1 MLKRQQLYRRGHRR
15 RRHHRRH
22 RRRSSSSLIMPKNP
36 RPFIIK
42 LEPGQD
48 TIPKRERDAD
58 PRQEQ
63 PEQQQQ
69 LQRRRTNGP
78 EAVTAVAA
86 AAVVSLA
93 SGQSSLA
100 AAQLQK
106 ALLLG
111 HLPSRAALAWMLA
124 FGRQGVAKDR
134 SRAFEL
140 AEEGAR
146 LGCHDCQ
153 GIQPH
158 TQPPAFFT
166 A

>member
-1 MLKRQQLYRRGHRR
+1 MLKSQQCCCSCSSRR
-15 RRHHRRH
+15 RC
-22 RRRSSSSLIMPKNP
+22 RSSSSSSSCCLIMPKNP

-69 LQRRRTNGP
+69 LQHRRTNGP

-100 AAQLQK
+100 AAQLQE